1 MARLFDSVPNSRK
14 IEGFSSKFG
23 KMKSNILFR
32 SGTLSGLSDGDRD
45 KMKSLGIKKIL
56 DLRSENAKRRE
67 IDPTSLDNDF
77 VYRSYFIKAG
87 ESIPLTK
94 EANINLYKTMFLSRD
109 ELLPILQEIE
119 KGTLIHCSAGKD
131 RTGVIISIVLLI
143 LGANEK
149 DINDEYL
156 LSYND
161 LETHLKNLDE
171 RGIDYNEIY
180 YKKDETLL
188 KSVFESLKSS
198 FKKKENYFSYLGL
211 EEKDIERIRSLFF

>member
-23 KMKSNILFR
+23 KIQSDILFR
-32 SGTLSGLSDGDRD
+32 SGTLTGLSNHDRNE
-45 KMKSLGIKKIL
+45 MKKLGITKII
-56 DLRSENAKRRE
+56 DLRSENAKKRE
-67 IDPTSLDNDF
+67 IDPMSLDNDF
-77 VYRSYFIKAG
+77 VYCSYFIRAG

-94 EANINLYKTMFLSRD
+94 EANINLYKKMFLSRD

-143 LGANEK
+143 LGVDEK

-156 LSYND
+156 LSFND

-171 RGIDYNEIY
+171 RGISYNEIY
-180 YKKDETLL
+180 YKKDNKLL
-188 KSVFESLKSS
+188 KSVFESLKRR
-198 FKKKENYFSYLGL
+198 FEKKENYFSYLGL